1 MAINKGGRPT
11 KLTAETTKK
20 ICDAIL
26 VGSTYKAA
34 AQYAGVNY
42 STFRMW
48 MKRGEDGKGRKFV
61 EFLET
66 VETANASAQVYFATN
81 IKSAATA
88 GDWRAAAWMLER
100 RFPKAYGQRV
110 GAIDEKSL
118 DDAIEA
124 ELARLAAARQGAVTG
139 ETTEFAQNRI

>member
-26 VGSTYKAA
+26 VGSTYEAA

-100 RFPKAYGQRV
+100 RFKQDYAAKQEVEHSGEIGFKGYV
-110 GAIDEKSL
+110 GWSPDDWNKPDE
-118 DDAIEA
+118 
-124 ELARLAAARQGAVTG
+124 
-139 ETTEFAQNRI
+139 TE